1 MNESNLKH
9 FKAAQISGMEVSL
22 KDLEKI
28 NGYALSKLEPADIF
42 AFKVCMAGNEIDRDF
57 EVFPRST
64 LVKLANLFV
73 GKTVVKDH
81 EHKSDNQIARIYST
95 ELVENDLARMTK
107 TGEVFTQLIAKCY
120 MVKTNKNA
128 DLIAE
133 IQAGIRKE
141 VSLGCRV
148 DKAVCSI
155 CGTDNVKTYCEHF
168 PGKRYNSN
176 QLCYFSLE
184 NASDAYELSF
194 VAVPAQAHAGTVK
207 SYGDKPFRKS
217 DLEARMRMK
226 ELEEKGQ
233 RSGEAKAMAEG
244 RMVAK
249 RATADGCKQDSKC
262 QSCADVRENAPKTPE
277 NASTEGEN
285 ATKTAGLSSNDT
297 ENAAKSTPD
306 SKESEPHG
314 KGGEGEMAADS
325 DAIDA
330 KEMLKQLHEIAQ
342 QLLVFQKSFM
352 EQKEADQ
359 PAPAPETVQGSE
371 QTSGDLQSGAA
382 SEEGS
387 QDDEDKLANKENAV
401 KPEEPG
407 LTINPD
413 EQGQQENN
421 DSASDGDL
429 DPGDTDI
436 FPKDEAPR
444 EDKSAQPEENQE
456 ALKDK
461 AAQARLRALDLALSL
476 RKKH

>member
-1 MNESNLKH
+1 MNEANMKH

-28 NGYALSKLEPADIF
+28 NSYALSKLEPADIF
-42 AFKVCMAGNEIDRDF
+42 AFKVSMAGNEIDRDY

-107 TGEVFTQLIAKCY
+107 TGEVFTQLVAKCY
-120 MVKTNKNA
+120 MVKTSKNA

-148 DKAVCSI
+148 DKAICSI

-168 PGKRYNSN
+168 PGKRYNNN

-207 SYGDKPFRKS
+207 SYGKKPCHEEEMKMRRKAIEDVREVLREGGIAINS
-217 DLEARMRMK
+217 S
-226 ELEEKGQ
+226 EKRLTSNQVEKSGGQ
-233 RSGEAKAMAEG
+233 LTSGAG
-244 RMVAK
+244 DV
-249 RATADGCKQDSKC
+249 
-262 QSCADVRENAPKTPE
+262 ADVRENAPETRE
-277 NASTEGEN
+277 NVVNEGESTPKS
-285 ATKTAGLSSNDT
+285 ADQTPNDT
-297 ENAAKSTPD
+297 ENASKSTPD
-306 SKESEPHG
+306 PAPEKTDEEAKLAE
-314 KGGEGEMAADS
+314 KGD
-325 DAIDA
+325 DVDA

-352 EQKEADQ
+352 AQKEAEQ
-359 PAPAPETVQGSE
+359 PAPAPETAQGSE
-371 QTSGDLQSGAA
+371 QASGDSQENPSVSEGDQPVEGQADAQAGGQEEAAAEKPAQKEANEPKQAEQEEPSPEGKPDEDEGSEEQKEAAA
-382 SEEGS
+382 SEE
-387 QDDEDKLANKENAV
+387 AA
-401 KPEEPG
+401 
-407 LTINPD
+407 
-413 EQGQQENN
+413 
-421 DSASDGDL
+421 A
-429 DPGDTDI
+429 
-436 FPKDEAPR
+436 
-444 EDKSAQPEENQE
+444 
-456 ALKDK
+456 KDK

-476 RKKH
+476 RKRS

>member
-1 MNESNLKH
+1 MNENSMKH

-42 AFKVCMAGNEIDRDF
+42 AFKVSMAGNEIDRDF

-107 TGEVFTQLIAKCY
+107 TGEVFTQLVAKCY
-120 MVKTNKNA
+120 MVKTSKNA

-148 DKAVCSI
+148 DKAICSI

-168 PGKRYNSN
+168 PGKRYNNN

-194 VAVPAQAHAGTVK
+194 VAVPAQAHAGTIK
-207 SYGDKPFRKS
+207 SYGKKPCHEDEMKARKKAIE
-217 DLEARMRMK
+217 EASEGDAAVK
-226 ELEEKGQ
+226 D
-233 RSGEAKAMAEG
+233 AKAAGKRLTSNQVEKAAQDLTAGEG
-244 RMVAK
+244 E
-249 RATADGCKQDSKC
+249 S
-262 QSCADVRENAPKTPE
+262 ADVRENAPESHEIAPKEPEDAPKNADQASDDAE
-277 NASTEGEN
+277 NAPNG
-285 ATKTAGLSSNDT
+285 
-297 ENAAKSTPD
+297 TPD
-306 SKESEPHG
+306 SASEEADEKAERAE
-314 KGGEGEMAADS
+314 KGDEL
-325 DAIDA
+325 DA

-342 QLLVFQKSFM
+342 QLLTFQKSLAV
-352 EQKEADQ
+352 QKE
-359 PAPAPETVQGSE
+359 PEQAVPSRETAQVSE
-371 QTSGDLQSGAA
+371 QMNAETPLDSEAA
-382 SEEGS
+382 
-387 QDDEDKLANKENAV
+387 
-401 KPEEPG
+401 
-407 LTINPD
+407 D
-413 EQGQQENN
+413 EQGGVQEGDRAETPAKEEQPESQPVEQEESSPEVQSDEGE
-421 DSASDGDL
+421 DS
-429 DPGDTDI
+429 
-436 FPKDEAPR
+436 E
-444 EDKSAQPEENQE
+444 EDKKSAALEE
-456 ALKDK
+456 AAAKDK

-476 RKKH
+476 RKRSE